1 MAPLLRIDRPPAAL
15 DPTRRR
21 PEAPGAGGFDTI
33 LAMEASRPAPF
44 EVYCDRC
51 RVTFP
56 VGTRRCVHCGGPT
69 GGSPG
74 RVAMRFEQVGEPEL
88 AEPEVETEPG
98 RRRMVSP
105 LTLVWIVLIVA
116 GYAIRACSGQA
127 P

>member
-1 MAPLLRIDRPPAAL
+1 
-15 DPTRRR
+15 
-21 PEAPGAGGFDTI
+21 
-33 LAMEASRPAPF
+33 MEASRPAPF

-69 GGSPG
+69 GGSS
-74 RVAMRFEQVGEPEL
+74 RSRAALRLEPL
-88 AEPEVETEPG
+88 AEPEPG
-98 RRRMVSP
+98 EAEADAQLERRRMISP

-116 GYAIRACSGQA
+116 GYAIRACSGEA

>member
-1 MAPLLRIDRPPAAL
+1 
-15 DPTRRR
+15 
-21 PEAPGAGGFDTI
+21 
-33 LAMEASRPAPF
+33 MEASRPAPF

-69 GGSPG
+69 GGAPR
-74 RVAMRFEQVGEPEL
+74 RVAMRFEPVAEPEV
-88 AEPEVETEPG
+88 AEPEVEAELG

-105 LTLVWIVLIVA
+105 MTLVWIVLIIA
-116 GYAIRACSGQA
+116 GYAIRACSGES